1 MIRRE
6 NGVILDRYT
15 GAARLN
21 HWVTAISL
29 IALALSGFAM
39 FHPALFPLTALFGG
53 GEMTRII
60 HPYIGVVL
68 LISFSGLFFRFVR
81 YNTLNWT
88 DIVWMASPR
97 AILTGNEEKLPEIG
111 RYNGGQKMVFW
122 CMTWLILAL
131 VISGVGLWDVWFA
144 PYVTIEQ
151 KRWAAVLHSGAAVI
165 TVLVWIVHVYAA
177 IWVRGTIRAMTLGS
191 VTGGWAW
198 KHHRKWL
205 RREVDASRGGG
216 AAE

>member
-1 MIRRE
+1 MIRKE
-6 NGVILDRYT
+6 NGVIVDRYT
-15 GAARLN
+15 AKARLN

-29 IALALSGFAM
+29 ILLGLSGFAM
-39 FHPALFPLTALFGG
+39 FHPALFPLTMLFGG
-53 GEMTRII
+53 GELTRII
-60 HPYIGVVL
+60 HPYIGIVL
-68 LISFSGLFFRFVR
+68 VISFLGLFFRFVR

-97 AILTGNEEKLPEIG
+97 KVLTGDEEGLPEIG

-131 VISGVGLWDVWFA
+131 VISGVGLWDVWFGQYA
-144 PYVTIEQ
+144 TIEQ
-151 KRWAAVLHSGAAVI
+151 KRWSAVIHSGAAVI

-177 IWVRGTIRAMTLGS
+177 FWVRGTVRAMTLGS

-205 RREVDASRGGG
+205 RREVDASKGT

>member
-6 NGVILDRYT
+6 NGVILDRYS
-15 GAARLN
+15 GAARAN

-29 IALALSGFAM
+29 ILLALSGFAM
-39 FHPALFPLTALFGG
+39 FHPALFPLSMLFGG
-53 GEMTRII
+53 GELTRII
-60 HPYIGVVL
+60 HPYIGIVL
-68 LISFSGLFFRFVR
+68 LISFLGMFFRFVR
-81 YNTLNWT
+81 YNTINWS
-88 DIVWMASPR
+88 DVVWMASPR
-97 AILTGNEEKLPEIG
+97 AILTGHEENLPEIG

-122 CMTWLILAL
+122 FMTWLILAL
-131 VISGVGLWDVWFA
+131 VISGVGLWDVWFSQ
-144 PYVTIEQ
+144 YVSIEQ
-151 KRWAAVLHSGAAVI
+151 KRWSAVIHAGAAVI

-177 IWVRGTIRAMTLGS
+177 FWVRGTLRAMTAGS

-205 RREVDASRGGG
+205 RREVDASRGG